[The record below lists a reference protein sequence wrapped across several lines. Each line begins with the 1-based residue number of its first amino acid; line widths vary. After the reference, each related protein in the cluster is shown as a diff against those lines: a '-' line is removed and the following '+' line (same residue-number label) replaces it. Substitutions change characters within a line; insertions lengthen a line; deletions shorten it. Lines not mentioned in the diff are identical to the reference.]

1 MTKKY
6 AVFLGGQ
13 DVWFED
19 NKPMRFDTEEDAIA
33 EMDKEYEYELQ
44 AVKDGY
50 MEDVG
55 DFEDYRIV
63 EVDE

>member
-13 DVWFED
+13 DVWYEN

-33 EMDKEYEYELQ
+33 EMEKEYEYELQ
-44 AVKDGY
+44 AVSEGY
-50 MEDVG
+50 MESADG
-55 DFEDYRIV
+55 FEDYRIV